1 MFKGLF
7 RKPCSHS
14 FTAKTRSNA
23 LQLDG
28 IGYPLRLFICKC
40 EKCGVYDQMWI
51 DVPKEEVKEL
61 DSGASVL
68 VQWEDDQ

>member
-14 FTAKTRSNA
+14 FTIENRSNA

-28 IGYPLRLFICKC
+28 MGYPLRLFICKC
-40 EKCGVYDQMWI
+40 EKCGAYDQIWI